1 SGYCPSIAGR
11 GGQMEKETFILQT
24 TRAGRLPTNASFTD
38 ENVARAE
45 TERAQGSGAF
55 EHIKLVSMMGADR
68 RVLFEIGK
76 ASTSV
81 RPSAG
86 APKPGAAARP
96 KKQVSAAQLIS
107 RISTLITMLLIF
119 GVIAYAVEYFMTK

>member
-1 SGYCPSIAGR
+1 
-11 GGQMEKETFILQT
+11 MEKETFILQT
-24 TRAGRLPTNASFTD
+24 TRSGRLPTNASFTD
-38 ENVARAE
+38 EGVARAE

-76 ASTSV
+76 ASTSL
-81 RPSAG
+81 RPSAR
-86 APKPGAAARP
+86 APKPAGASRP